1 MKIIYDGGLE
11 LTLDAVEIEFEY
23 YSHDAGTYYTPAEG
37 GYVEITSIKY
47 NGVEVMSWL
56 PVEELEHLQ
65 EMTYERE
72 KDSRDEYPED

>member
-1 MKIIYDGGLE
+1 MKVTYDVDIE

-23 YSHDAGTYYTPAEG
+23 YSHDAGTYYRPEEG

-56 PVEELEHLQ
+56 PAEEVEHLQ